1 MTATLEN
8 YSLIS
13 KPAGMEDL
21 HSYQDTRYTPYDRG
35 KDDDANSNMK
45 GVTTGGQHFQEEH
58 QASSTAPLP
67 SPPLAPLLSRMVG
80 PASGESQYNTSTE
93 ANSHSPHDTLA
104 QEETTVTDN
113 IFLINQ
119 TKVFFTVVKEQERC

>member
-45 GVTTGGQHFQEEH
+45 DVTTGGQHFQEEH
-58 QASSTAPLP
+58 QASSTALLP
-67 SPPLAPLLSRMVG
+67 SLPLAPLRSRMVG
-80 PASGESQYNTSTE
+80 PAT
-93 ANSHSPHDTLA
+93 D
-104 QEETTVTDN
+104 ETNVTDN